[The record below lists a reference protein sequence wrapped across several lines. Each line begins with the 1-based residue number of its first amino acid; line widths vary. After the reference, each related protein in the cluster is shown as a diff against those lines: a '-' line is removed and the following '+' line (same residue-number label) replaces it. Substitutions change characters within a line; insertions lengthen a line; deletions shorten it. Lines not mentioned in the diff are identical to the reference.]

1 MVEQKKG
8 SILDNIY
15 EQICKVDDSS
25 NDGQFFHRTLTKH
38 FLTKAFGSTGK
49 FREQFRKNKVHVCL
63 ALANDV
69 AMDWK
74 YFQHIDFKVDLSQV
88 IHDNDLKQLK
98 KLNLVKSV
106 DIQLMKVPK
115 KTITDEFGSLDI
127 YEKILKAIG
136 PSLDHEIVKKVCSSP
151 DIPKLEI
158 IILHDNFHKYPCGEI
173 YYCIFPIPMH

>member
-1 MVEQKKG
+1 ME
-8 SILDNIY
+8 
-15 EQICKVDDSS
+15 
-25 NDGQFFHRTLTKH
+25 
-38 FLTKAFGSTGK
+38 
-49 FREQFRKNKVHVCL
+49 
-63 ALANDV
+63 
-69 AMDWK
+69 
-74 YFQHIDFKVDLSQV
+74 
-88 IHDNDLKQLK
+88 
-98 KLNLVKSV
+98 
-106 DIQLMKVPK
+106 VPK